1 MSEFKIL
8 ISTQNDT
15 YQYDS
20 ESLSINGV
28 SQKDAKTDELQ
39 TISGTAYKPNGET
52 QQGTYV
58 GSFNGRMVNGQMK
71 YTLSDMTI
79 QDTVLVL
86 GAIEDIEKYING
98 ENQE

>member
-58 GSFNGRMVNGQMK
+58 GNFNGRMVDGVMK
-71 YTLSDMTI
+71 YTLSDMTR
-79 QDTVLVL
+79 QDTMLVL
-86 GAIEDIEKYING
+86 DAIDEIEQYIAGA
-98 ENQE
+98 NQ